1 MVMFQKMIVGYDGSD
16 GSRAALEKAVSVLKH
31 SPNSKLIIAYVNED
45 VVGDEIAYS
54 GQPLGSA
61 PILTDMTTV
70 QPLADD
76 SDSPRHFARDYAVQM
91 SESIQSQLDEY
102 HVNGDI
108 VAIDGHPTKAL
119 AELAEREQADAI
131 IVGNSGKSSFQ
142 KFFVGSVS
150 EKLVK
155 DSPCSVVVV
164 K

>member
-1 MVMFQKMIVGYDGSD
+1 MFEKMIVGYDGSE
-16 GSRAALEKAVSVLKH
+16 GSRAALGKAISVLQF
-31 SPNSKLIIAYVNED
+31 NQNAKLLIAYVNED
-45 VVGDEIAYS
+45 VVGEEIAYS

-61 PILTDMTTV
+61 PILDDMTTTPPV
-70 QPLADD
+70 PNDPE
-76 SDSPRHFARDYAVQM
+76 SPRHFARDYAVQM
-91 SESIQSQLDEY
+91 SDSIQAQLDE
-102 HVNGDI
+102 HRVSGDI

-155 DSPCSVVVV
+155 ESPCSVLVV